1 MGVQLYSVIMGKQVK
16 AILDQGEVSIART
29 SWVCKG
35 CDAYDAENYNSFS
48 KRERE
53 FYGPL
58 KMRLA
63 RIRNFWDFCNNDRR
77 PKYVLPAVEK
87 KDKVKEGYEVYELDW
102 SRDEVYLWYDC
113 EPIGKLV
120 GYMHQIGVR
129 GRHRTPIWKIRR
141 HYVEHRTKPARTKF
155 GMLREGFYV
164 RGLSRPKDW
173 VGIRCDTIE
182 DAEMLVNQLDR
193 APESAPYVEGELNAS
208 YFTPIEPA
216 AAQA

>member
-63 RIRNFWDFCNNDRR
+63 RIRNFWEFCNNDRR
-77 PKYVLPAVEK
+77 PKY
-87 KDKVKEGYEVYELDW
+87 D
-102 SRDEVYLWYDC
+102 DC